1 MPIVQSPNPTSSG
14 APDEVVERQAFTRS
28 PAGAGLQSPPVQF
41 TPVSQSLAD
50 ASEEMTFIF
59 SERVGR
65 ALSRRRVSDGQQR
78 LSEVQEMLEEY
89 LHKVPD
95 LERQHRL
102 EALITQLNSGALHNL
117 EQLAAYLQG
126 FSGEISHQFVALAF
140 ARRTLAE
147 RNGTQA
153 LLALID
159 QALLQMLEQS
169 GDAIDAG
176 VRIGPL
182 AQEAEAQG
190 VGELQALRETY
201 RDAIQDYKNLA
212 AAWKDMVQRF
222 GSAGVEGVA
231 GFMLK
236 ALSADLDSQ
245 RGRLDPT
252 RLGLI
257 INDMRKLQQL
267 KGLYGQVQAFWNA
280 TVTGEEGHGIR
291 AF

>member
-1 MPIVQSPNPTSSG
+1 MSHAQIPSQTPFADG
-14 APDEVVERQAFTRS
+14 LEDVVEGLALARAST
-28 PAGAGLQSPPVQF
+28 GLQGPTAQYVS
-41 TPVSQSLAD
+41 VSQSMAD
-50 ASEEMTFIF
+50 AAEEVSFVF

-102 EALITQLNSGALHNL
+102 EALITQLGSGALHNL
-117 EQLAAYLQG
+117 EQLNAYLQS
-126 FSGEISHQFVALAF
+126 FSGEISHQFIALAF
-140 ARRTLAE
+140 ARRALAKKP
-147 RNGTQA
+147 GTEA

-159 QALLQMLEQS
+159 QALLQMHDQRGE
-169 GDAIDAG
+169 AIALG
-176 VRIGPL
+176 LRIGPL

-190 VGELQALRETY
+190 VGDIQRLRDTY

-212 AAWKDMVQRF
+212 TAWKDMVQRF
-222 GSAGVEGVA
+222 GSAGIEGVTA
-231 GFMLK
+231 FMLK

-245 RGRLDPT
+245 QGRLDPV

-257 INDMRKLQQL
+257 IDDMRKLQQL
-267 KGLYGQVQAFWNA
+267 KGLYGQVQAFWRA